1 MRIVYVE
8 DNDTNLFL
16 VQRIARMGQHEVVHY
31 RDGQTALNGY
41 ASDRPDL
48 ILIDLQLLGTFD
60 GLDVVHALRKMGC
73 RAPIIA
79 LTAYAM
85 IGDRERCLEAGC
97 DDYIAKPLPVVT
109 LVELFQ
115 RYANHTPKELHTD
128 RRKNRKEFL

>member
-16 VQRIARMGQHEVVHY
+16 VQRIARMGQHEVIHY
-31 RDGQTALNGY
+31 RDGKHTLDCY
-41 ASDRPDL
+41 AGDHPDL

-60 GLDVVHALRKMGC
+60 GLDVVRALREMGC

-97 DDYIAKPLPVVT
+97 DDYIAKPLPVAT
-109 LVELFQ
+109 LVEVFQ
-115 RYANHTPKELHTD
+115 RYANHRESG
-128 RRKNRKEFL
+128 